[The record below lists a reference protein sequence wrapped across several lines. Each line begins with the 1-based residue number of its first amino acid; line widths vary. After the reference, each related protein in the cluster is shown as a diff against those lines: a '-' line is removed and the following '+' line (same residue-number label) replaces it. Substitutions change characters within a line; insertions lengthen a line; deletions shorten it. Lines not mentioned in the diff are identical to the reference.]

1 MCSLSDVYVMPKEQ
15 RATFGINLGVINRC
29 MSDGS
34 EKEKKLKVDREL
46 FHLLVLPP
54 FLGKKGKR

>member
-1 MCSLSDVYVMPKEQ
+1 MLCPKSKEQ